1 MHARQIVP
9 QIAGLLPRG
18 AAGAP
23 PRSRRAV
30 TLAAAQNMRASS
42 ALRRLAFASSIGAAG
57 VAASIIHRPAL
68 CREAGLDA
76 LAARVSALESLARG
90 PSAVMSAF
98 GDRPMAELIDGK
110 AVAAQIRKEV
120 AEQTED
126 LKAKHGVVP
135 GLAVVL
141 VGNRTDSKTYVRM
154 KKRAAA
160 EVGFYSLD
168 KNFDESVT
176 QQQLLET
183 IRELNQDPQVHAIL
197 VQLPLPRHIDEA
209 KVLEEVNVAKD
220 VDGFSAV
227 NIGNMCLRGGK
238 PPLAVPCTP
247 AGCVELLQ
255 RSNVELKGKEVVVIG
270 RSNIVGMP
278 VAHLLMSMD
287 ATVTV
292 CHSRTADLPA
302 HVRRAD
308 IVVAAVGSAECI
320 KGDWIKPGATV
331 IDVGVNSKPA
341 PDDPRG
347 YKLCGDVDFASASQV
362 AGKITPVPGGVGPM
376 TIAMLMKN
384 TLNLARNS
392 LGLSRE
398 PLRKTDSKYPGK

>member
-1 MHARQIVP
+1 
-9 QIAGLLPRG
+9 
-18 AAGAP
+18 
-23 PRSRRAV
+23 
-30 TLAAAQNMRASS
+30 
-42 ALRRLAFASSIGAAG
+42 
-57 VAASIIHRPAL
+57 
-68 CREAGLDA
+68 
-76 LAARVSALESLARG
+76 
-90 PSAVMSAF
+90 
-98 GDRPMAELIDGK
+98 
-110 AVAAQIRKEV
+110 
-120 AEQTED
+120 
-126 LKAKHGVVP
+126 
-135 GLAVVL
+135 
-141 VGNRTDSKTYVRM
+141 
-154 KKRAAA
+154 
-160 EVGFYSLD
+160 
-168 KNFDESVT
+168 
-176 QQQLLET
+176 
-183 IRELNQDPQVHAIL
+183 
-197 VQLPLPRHIDEA
+197 
-209 KVLEEVNVAKD
+209 
-220 VDGFSAV
+220 
-227 NIGNMCLRGGK
+227 
-238 PPLAVPCTP
+238 
-247 AGCVELLQ
+247 
-255 RSNVELKGKEVVVIG
+255 
-270 RSNIVGMP
+270 MP

-292 CHSRTADLPA
+292 CHSRTADLPS